1 VPDYGPFF
9 AAAVPAF
16 HQMYSLSCEY
26 AAAYIVTCAFDWK
39 FPPGVH

>member
-1 VPDYGPFF
+1 VPVFGPVFN
-9 AAAVPAF
+9 AALPAF
-16 HQMYSLSCEY
+16 QKMYTLTCEF